1 MSFMSRKNVL
11 ILCVLFVV
19 VVAALF
25 GFSSCETGSYVYGT
39 VYITDTFNGNVFT
52 YDPDSLA
59 ASDALYSIGQGAG
72 DSIYFFN
79 DIGYVAVGSTG
90 FNSPGVY
97 YFDPNAVNPTFS
109 RIGNAISAGSI
120 AFYSNTKAY
129 VTDRS
134 KNFST
139 FEIIS
144 SGVYIFDPSNP
155 AAGLSAS
162 PISGTDSI
170 GPDGQYLQEIV
181 VGTDGL
187 VYVVDFDNTEVLVI
201 NPDSDTVID
210 PPYDVSTAGTS
221 GLLAMK
227 DSVSGDDLI
236 YVASNGNFIEN
247 GVVDVINTTQGT
259 ISQVVTTVGGTAGIA
274 ATRLAYHAASNTF
287 YASGWSN
294 IYTWKPSGSPPYDA
308 VEMKNS
314 SDAPFAGSMLVDGDL
329 LFVATTDWSTYN
341 DLVVFNAQTAEEMDY
356 SPVSIGTPGSDAISG
371 IASYK

>member
-1 MSFMSRKNVL
+1 MSVMNSKSVL
-11 ILCVLFVV
+11 ILCVLSVV
-19 VVAALF
+19 IVAALF
-25 GFSSCETGSYVYGT
+25 SFSGCETGSYVYGT

-52 YDPDSLA
+52 YDPDSQT

-90 FNSPGVY
+90 FNNPGVY
-97 YFDPNAVNPTFS
+97 YFDPNTINPTFS
-109 RIGNAISAGSI
+109 RIGDAKSAGSI
-120 AFYSNTKAY
+120 AFYSDTKAY

-134 KNFST
+134 KDFFSGDVT
-139 FEIIS
+139 S
-144 SGVYIFDPSNP
+144 SGVYTFDPSNP
-155 AAGLSAS
+155 SAGLSAS
-162 PISGTDSI
+162 PISGTDTI

-187 VYVVDFDNTEVLVI
+187 IYVADFDNAEVLVI
-201 NPDSDTVID
+201 NPITDTVIN
-210 PPYDVSTAGTS
+210 PVYNVSTAGTS
-221 GLLAMK
+221 GLLAIE

-236 YVASNGNFIEN
+236 YVASNGNFVEN

-259 ISQVVTTVGGTAGIA
+259 VTQMVTTVGGTAGIA

-294 IYTWKPSGSPPYDA
+294 TYTWKPSGSPPYDA

-314 SDAPFAGSMLVDGDL
+314 DGASFAGSMLVEGDL
-329 LFVATTDWSTYN
+329 VLFATTDWFSYN
-341 DLVVFNAQTAEEMDY
+341 DLIILDAETAEEVDY
-356 SPVSIGTPGSDAISG
+356 SPVSIGTPGFDAISG

>member
-1 MSFMSRKNVL
+1 MSVMNSKNVL
-11 ILCVLFVV
+11 ILCVLSVV
-19 VVAALF
+19 IVAALF
-25 GFSSCETGSYVYGT
+25 SFSGCETGYYVYGT

-52 YDPDSLA
+52 YDPVSQT

-79 DIGYVAVGSTG
+79 DIGYVAVGRIG
-90 FNSPGVY
+90 INSPGVY

-109 RIGNAISAGSI
+109 RIGDVISAGSI
-120 AFYSNTKAY
+120 AFYSDTKAY
-129 VTDRS
+129 VTDRNKS
-134 KNFST
+134 FST

-144 SGVYIFDPSNP
+144 SGVYTFDPSNP

-162 PISGTDSI
+162 PIPGTDSI
-170 GPDGQYLQEIV
+170 GLGGQYLQEIV

-187 VYVVDFDNTEVLVI
+187 IYVADFDNAEVLVI

-227 DSVSGDDLI
+227 DPVSGDDLI
-236 YVASNGNFIEN
+236 CVASNGNFIEN

-259 ISQVVTTVGGTAGIA
+259 VTQVVTTVGGTAGIA

-294 IYTWKPSGSPPYDA
+294 TYTWTPSGSPPYDA

-314 SDAPFAGSMLVDGDL
+314 SDASFAGSMLVDGDL
-329 LFVATTDWSTYN
+329 LFVATTDWFNYN
-341 DLVVFNAQTAEEMDY
+341 DLIVLNAESAEEMDY
-356 SPVSIGTPGSDAISG
+356 SPVSIGTPGFDAISG